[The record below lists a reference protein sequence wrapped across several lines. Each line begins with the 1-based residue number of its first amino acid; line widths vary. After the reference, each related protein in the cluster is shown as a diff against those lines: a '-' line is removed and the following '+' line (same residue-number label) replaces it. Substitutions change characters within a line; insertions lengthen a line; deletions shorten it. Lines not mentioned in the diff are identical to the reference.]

1 MRHITTRALTTI
13 AAIALI
19 ATTFSGSTALA
30 SDEDGNGAVFTQTN
44 AASGNAV
51 LMFRRAAGGTLVP
64 AGSYATG
71 GSGSEVG
78 LGSQR
83 AVTLSE
89 NGQWLFVVD
98 AGSNDIATFS
108 FGLPLVVVGIALIA
122 AAFASGSVILWITG
136 AIAMVA
142 GVLLFAS
149 GKRL

>member
-1 MRHITTRALTTI
+1 MPPAYHPVIELSPRVASLLPLGTPSREDPEVMRHITTRALTTI

-71 GSGSEVG
+71 GSG
-78 LGSQR
+78 
-83 AVTLSE
+83 
-89 NGQWLFVVD
+89 
-98 AGSNDIATFS
+98 
-108 FGLPLVVVGIALIA
+108 
-122 AAFASGSVILWITG
+122 
-136 AIAMVA
+136 
-142 GVLLFAS
+142 
-149 GKRL
+149 